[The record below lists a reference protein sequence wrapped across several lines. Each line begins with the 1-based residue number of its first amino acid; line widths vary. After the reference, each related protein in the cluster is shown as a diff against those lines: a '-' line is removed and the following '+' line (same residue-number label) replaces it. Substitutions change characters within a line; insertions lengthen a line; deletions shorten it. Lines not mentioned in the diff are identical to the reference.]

1 MWEVDCHDFADTKS
15 RNDERVERLYF
26 LQKQNKAKTFC
37 KDSHFVRILFFGDLC
52 DSFKVSDSL
61 LIYNSPKW
69 ILRAI
74 ALSMNIQGVDL
85 HFVRILFFGLLN
97 KLRFACFA
105 TIRAD
110 AKSRNDD
117 SVQVAFDSY

>member
-1 MWEVDCHDFADTKS
+1 M
-15 RNDERVERLYF
+15 
-26 LQKQNKAKTFC
+26 
-37 KDSHFVRILFFGDLC
+37 RILFYGDLC

-61 LIYNSPKW
+61 LIYDSPKW

-74 ALSMNIQGVDL
+74 ALSMNIQGVDS

-117 SVQVAFDSY
+117 SVQVCV